1 MKPNR
6 KTTHGGARTG
16 AGRKLMYDQKMI
28 KVTVT
33 LPPAC
38 VDALRDLGEGN
49 VSLGIRKLSEPL
61 FRKEPGAH

>member
-1 MKPNR
+1 MKP
-6 KTTHGGARTG
+6 KLTHGGQREG
-16 AGRKLMYDQKMI
+16 AGRKTLYDEPMLKI
-28 KVTVT
+28 TVT

-38 VDALRDLGEGN
+38 VVALRDLGGGN